1 MLGCVIAWG
10 EAFAV
15 MVEATKADVVRIA
28 PVALVAAVVGGGWRA
43 SAAAMMVI
51 SVSSMLC
58 AGRRLLAG

>member
-1 MLGCVIAWG
+1 M
-10 EAFAV
+10 
-15 MVEATKADVVRIA
+15 MVEATKADVGRIA
-28 PVALVAAVVGGGWRA
+28 PVALVAAVVDGGWRA

>member
-1 MLGCVIAWG
+1 MLGCALAWG

-15 MVEATKADVVRIA
+15 MVEATKADVARIA
-28 PVALVAAVVGGGWRA
+28 PVALVAAVVDGGWRA